1 MLMKLTPDRNKVSMH
16 FTQFY
21 VVRHLRGSAVREK
34 KQYEEKR
41 ERERGRGRASEGGR
55 EEERGE
61 RESEERGRER

>member
-1 MLMKLTPDRNKVSMH
+1 MKLTPDRNKVSMH

-41 ERERGRGRASEGGR
+41 ERGRGRAREGVR
-55 EEERGE
+55 EKEGKERAKREGE
-61 RESEERGRER
+61 KDRV